1 MHRRDFV
8 KLGSVIAASAT
19 QLDVYG
25 GEIPQKT
32 NLAGKT
38 VDFVNDGVP
47 LSPKEYGELL
57 MKLADEGKIKTDFY
71 SNGGVVEELENRFA
85 KLMGKESSV
94 FMPTGTLANHMA
106 LRRLAG
112 NNRRVIL
119 QEQSHIYQDTGDGC
133 QTLSALNLIP
143 LGLNTTEMTLAEI
156 EKEIKRRETA

>member
-1 MHRRDFV
+1 MV
-8 KLGSVIAASAT
+8 S
-19 QLDVYG
+19 
-25 GEIPQKT
+25 
-32 NLAGKT
+32 
-38 VDFVNDGVP
+38 
-47 LSPKEYGELL
+47 LL

-156 EKEIKRRETA
+156 EEVVGKTAKEELP

>member
-47 LSPKEYGELL
+47 LTPKEYGELL
-57 MKLADEGKIKTDFY
+57 MKLADEGKIKRDFY
-71 SNGGVVEELENRFA
+71 SNG
-85 KLMGKESSV
+85 
-94 FMPTGTLANHMA
+94 
-106 LRRLAG
+106 
-112 NNRRVIL
+112 
-119 QEQSHIYQDTGDGC
+119 
-133 QTLSALNLIP
+133 
-143 LGLNTTEMTLAEI
+143 
-156 EKEIKRRETA
+156 

>member
-8 KLGSVIAASAT
+8 KLGSIIAATAVQSG
-19 QLDVYG
+19 VYG

-32 NLAGKT
+32 AALSGKT
-38 VDFVNDGVP
+38 VDFINDGVP
-47 LSPKEYGELL
+47 LSPKEYGALL

-85 KLMGKESSV
+85 KLMGKESAV

-119 QEQSHIYQDTGDGC
+119 QEQSHI
-133 QTLSALNLIP
+133 
-143 LGLNTTEMTLAEI
+143 
-156 EKEIKRRETA
+156 